1 MWWHTTKPMG
11 PPQLINMLKGIVECS
26 KPKYCWRWKKGGPKE
41 VEASKWSWLQ
51 NNHQTFFKLCSL
63 PQAKFKVKQICRM
76 PCTLQKVICQ
86 FLQLKPLVLV
96 DGVAIVSMHDFFKQ
110 KAILAMVTKILEEH
124 VLFTLGQSMT
134 IIVSFDF

>member
-1 MWWHTTKPMG
+1 
-11 PPQLINMLKGIVECS
+11 
-26 KPKYCWRWKKGGPKE
+26 
-41 VEASKWSWLQ
+41 
-51 NNHQTFFKLCSL
+51 
-63 PQAKFKVKQICRM
+63 M

-86 FLQLKPLVLV
+86 FLQLKPLVLM
-96 DGVAIVSMHDFFKQ
+96 DGVVIVSMHDFFKQ

>member
-1 MWWHTTKPMG
+1 
-11 PPQLINMLKGIVECS
+11 
-26 KPKYCWRWKKGGPKE
+26 
-41 VEASKWSWLQ
+41 
-51 NNHQTFFKLCSL
+51 
-63 PQAKFKVKQICRM
+63 M

>member
-1 MWWHTTKPMG
+1 
-11 PPQLINMLKGIVECS
+11 
-26 KPKYCWRWKKGGPKE
+26 
-41 VEASKWSWLQ
+41 
-51 NNHQTFFKLCSL
+51 
-63 PQAKFKVKQICRM
+63 M

-134 IIVSFDF
+134 IIVSFDL

>member
-1 MWWHTTKPMG
+1 
-11 PPQLINMLKGIVECS
+11 
-26 KPKYCWRWKKGGPKE
+26 
-41 VEASKWSWLQ
+41 
-51 NNHQTFFKLCSL
+51 
-63 PQAKFKVKQICRM
+63 M

-110 KAILAMVTKILEEH
+110 KAILGMVTKILEEH

-134 IIVSFDF
+134 IIVSFDL